1 MQRISSS
8 ALVVTLASTPTWAGA
23 QPVTAFDNLSP
34 GGGYFTD
41 ISWVVNG
48 PDVEYAEERITH
60 GMRFTAERSGRVE
73 RIDLAIG
80 LITGTNA
87 ARVQLWTA
95 DENGL
100 MGERLATWV
109 VEGAVP
115 EWGLNFEATPFESFG
130 AGPSISAGSDYWIVP
145 VATLDTDF
153 GWYWTEDDT
162 LTAPMV
168 NIRPGGVR
176 NYFTDRQGAARVVVP
191 GPGGIGA
198 LGLCLAMTGRV
209 RSRR

>member
-1 MQRISSS
+1 MQRFTFS
-8 ALVVTLASTPTWAGA
+8 ALPVTVALAPGMAGA
-23 QPVTAFDNLSP
+23 QPVTAFDNLTP
-34 GGGYFTD
+34 GGGYITD
-41 ISWVVNG
+41 TSWVVNG
-48 PDVEYAEERITH
+48 PDVEYAEERISH

-73 RIDLAIG
+73 RIDLGIG
-80 LITGTNA
+80 LISGTNA

-100 MGERLATWV
+100 LGERLATWLV
-109 VEGAVP
+109 QDAIP
-115 EWGLNFEATPFESFG
+115 EYGLNFEATPFESVG
-130 AGPSISAGSDYWIVP
+130 PGPSISAGSDYWIVP

-153 GWYWTEDDT
+153 GWYWAEGES

-191 GPGGIGA
+191 GPGAAILLPTGIA
-198 LGLCLAMTGRV
+198 LV
-209 RSRR
+209 SRRRR